1 MGVVKSKEKQKEA
14 KRNKLIEKKFREEK
28 KKLDKQVKILLLGTG
43 DSGKSTIVKQM
54 QILYKGGFQEKEI
67 EQYRKAIRTQIKGY
81 IKVLIRGCNESG
93 FALLEENQT
102 CAEDYLRTV
111 KKNNPEISEQNKNDI
126 IKLWADPALKKAYEI
141 HDQFQLPNVAKYFL
155 DKTEEIAKQD
165 FNPNEKDILNC
176 RISTIGVKE
185 IQFQVK
191 DDNWR
196 LVDVGGQRSER
207 RKWMHQFEDIDI
219 LIFVIA
225 VSEYNLSLYEEQTVN
240 RMHESLSVFQKTTK
254 NDFLKKKN
262 IVLLFN
268 KVDLFKE
275 KIKKIPLTVCFP
287 EYTGKQE
294 FEACGDY
301 IQKKFIKVAKKRKG
315 RTIKC
320 HYTCATDTNLMKN
333 VIAEVMNSVTAGH
346 IQVYF

>member
-1 MGVVKSKEKQKEA
+1 MGGSKSKEKQKEA
-14 KRNKLIEKKFREEK
+14 KRNKQIEKQFREEK
-28 KKLDKQVKILLLGTG
+28 KSLDKQVKILLLGTG

-81 IKVLIRGCNESG
+81 IKVLIRACHESG
-93 FALLEENQT
+93 FNLLEENQIL
-102 CAEDYLRTV
+102 AEDYIRTV
-111 KKNNPEISEQNKNDI
+111 KKNEPEITEQNKKDI
-126 IKLWADPALKKAYEI
+126 LKLWADPALKKAYKI

-155 DKTEEIAKQD
+155 DKTEEIAKED
-165 FNPNEKDILNC
+165 FTPNEKDILNC

-191 DDNWR
+191 DDDWR

-207 RKWMHQFEDIDI
+207 RKWIHQFDDIDM

-225 VSEYNLSLYEEQTVN
+225 ISEYNLSLYEEQTVN
-240 RMHESLSVFQKTTK
+240 RMHESLSVFQKTVK
-254 NDFLKKKN
+254 NGFLKKKN

-287 EYTGKQE
+287 EYDDKQN
-294 FEACGDY
+294 FEKCGEY
-301 IQKKFIKVAKKRKG
+301 IQNKFKKSVKKSKG
-315 RTIKC
+315 RSIKC

-333 VIAEVMNSVTAGH
+333 VIEEVMHSVTAGQ
-346 IQVYF
+346 IKVFF